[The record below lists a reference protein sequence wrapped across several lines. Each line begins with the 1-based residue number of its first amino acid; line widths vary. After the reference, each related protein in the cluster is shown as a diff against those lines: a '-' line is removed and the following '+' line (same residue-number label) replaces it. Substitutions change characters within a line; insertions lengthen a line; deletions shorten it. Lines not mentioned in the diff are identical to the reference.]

1 METSRIR
8 RYSVLLLKAAE
19 KRVTLVVG
27 GSLAWL
33 RVQRWLPLSWKRAF
47 CAYGVRRHPS
57 QAEGQNDLLEIKAY
71 IEEELLNPSA
81 ALTTVSRITKSLRIL
96 QNHAQAGA
104 PLSSIVDI
112 ESDYRFIVSGNYIS
126 FYRAYGSEV
135 FIDRILYARRDYMRI
150 LFGDSTTD
158 E

>member
-1 METSRIR
+1 M
-8 RYSVLLLKAAE
+8 
-19 KRVTLVVG
+19 G
-27 GSLAWL
+27 
-33 RVQRWLPLSWKRAF
+33 LPMNNLHLSEEA
-47 CAYGVRRHPS
+47 
-57 QAEGQNDLLEIKAY
+57 QNDLLEIKAY

-81 ALTTVSRITKSLRIL
+81 ALATVSRITKSLRIL

-104 PLSSIVDI
+104 PLSSIADI
-112 ESDYRFIVSGNYIS
+112 ESDYRFIVSGNYIC

-150 LFGDSTTD
+150 LFEDSTTD

>member
-1 METSRIR
+1 MNN
-8 RYSVLLLKAAE
+8 LH
-19 KRVTLVVG
+19 
-27 GSLAWL
+27 
-33 RVQRWLPLSWKRAF
+33 LSEEAK
-47 CAYGVRRHPS
+47 
-57 QAEGQNDLLEIKAY
+57 NDLLEIKSY

-81 ALTTVSRITKSLRIL
+81 ELATVSRITKKLRIL

-104 PLSSIVDI
+104 PLSSIADI

-135 FIDRILYARRDYMRI
+135 FIDRIIYARRDYMRI
-150 LFGDSTTD
+150 LFGDSTTN

>member
-1 METSRIR
+1 MNN
-8 RYSVLLLKAAE
+8 LH
-19 KRVTLVVG
+19 
-27 GSLAWL
+27 
-33 RVQRWLPLSWKRAF
+33 LSEEA
-47 CAYGVRRHPS
+47 
-57 QAEGQNDLLEIKAY
+57 QNDLLEIKAY

-81 ALTTVSRITKSLRIL
+81 ALATVSRITKSLRIL

-104 PLSSIVDI
+104 PLSSIADI

-126 FYRAYGSEV
+126 FYRIYGSEV

-150 LFGDSTTD
+150 LFGDNTTD